1 MDPKADEVDYLI
13 AQERLDAAA
22 ARGEPE
28 WTVTLTVHAATRE
41 EADSLAEKLGRL
53 GSVVGGTVR
62 TTPRYS
68 V

>member
-1 MDPKADEVDYLI
+1 MDDETAYLI
-13 AQERLDAAA
+13 EQDRLDAAA

-28 WTVTLTVHAATRE
+28 WTVTLTVHTATRE
-41 EADSLAEKLGRL
+41 EADAVARRL
-53 GSVVGGTVR
+53 GNLTIDGEVR